1 MGALESSD
9 CGLSLDPQAFG
20 QAVASDCR
28 APFSFLGITQAWR
41 LFQLPPPPLG
51 LDLQQGVLTTGY
63 HTGYGLPTFSW
74 AFFLDSLS
82 IQLSSSRVFTNTDLT
97 LSISSLTWG
106 SVYPYVLEGVTSIP
120 GLA

>member
-28 APFSFLGITQAWR
+28 APFSFLGITQAWC

-51 LDLQQGVLTTGY
+51 LDLQQGVLTTG
-63 HTGYGLPTFSW
+63 TP
-74 AFFLDSLS
+74 
-82 IQLSSSRVFTNTDLT
+82 
-97 LSISSLTWG
+97 
-106 SVYPYVLEGVTSIP
+106 P
-120 GLA
+120 GLSHWLWLAHLFLGLLLRFLVHPVELIQGIHEHRSYLVNQLFDLGECVSLCPRGRD